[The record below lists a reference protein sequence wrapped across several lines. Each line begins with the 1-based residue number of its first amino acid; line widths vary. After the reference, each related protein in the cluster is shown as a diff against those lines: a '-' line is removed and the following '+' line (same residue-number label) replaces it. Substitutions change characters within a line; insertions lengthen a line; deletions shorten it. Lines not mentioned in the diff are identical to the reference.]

1 MIMEHK
7 SSVYYFISWRSFYF
21 FYFSTD
27 HEEDHIIDKL
37 EVKNFFEELDLVR
50 RLHGK
55 KINTVNIIHYTLCT
69 LHCNYTLYP
78 IHYSKNCVN
87 ENLLG

>member
-7 SSVYYFISWRSFYF
+7 SSVYYFISWRSFYLF
-21 FYFSTD
+21 NLCTD

-55 KINTVNIIHYTLCT
+55 KINTVNIINHTLCT
-69 LHCNYTLYP
+69 
-78 IHYSKNCVN
+78 IHYVPYM
-87 ENLLG
+87 LQ